1 LGWDEVGVALR
12 LYLRAGAAA
21 DPMSEPTDLS
31 VVRGKKAEQEVCLYC
46 GAKPHR
52 TPLACPRIKELMV
65 SEEGY
70 ICGIT
75 FVDDFFNEETPDDA
89 A

>member
-1 LGWDEVGVALR
+1 MGEVR
-12 LYLRAGAAA
+12 
-21 DPMSEPTDLS
+21 EF
-31 VVRGKKAEQEVCLYC
+31 KKPEEMCLYC
-46 GAKPHR
+46 GDKPHK

-75 FVDDFFNEETPDDA
+75 FVDDFFDEEDA
-89 A
+89 PPAA

>member
-1 LGWDEVGVALR
+1 MTA
-12 LYLRAGAAA
+12 
-21 DPMSEPTDLS
+21 PTDLS
-31 VVRGKKAEQEVCLYC
+31 VVRGKKQAEDVCLYC
-46 GAKPHR
+46 GDKPHK

-75 FVDDFFNEETPDDA
+75 FVDDFFDEETTPPDA

>member
-1 LGWDEVGVALR
+1 
-12 LYLRAGAAA
+12 
-21 DPMSEPTDLS
+21 MTEPTDLS
-31 VVRGKKAEQEVCLYC
+31 VVRGRKAEQEVCLYC
-46 GAKPHR
+46 GDKPHK
-52 TPLACPRIKELMV
+52 TPLACTRIKELMV

-75 FVDDFFNEETPDDA
+75 FVDDYFDEEESDPA